1 MAGKARPWLVDG
13 HWTTVI
19 ETAAA
24 MDLKPQQLYSLM
36 SDKQCGLQAAVNMI
50 RENQAL
56 NGQGRAAR
64 YMVDG
69 RWLTIRQAAET
80 LDVNRNAIYVW
91 MHRHKAGLAEAVA
104 AYREGRVKCGG
115 RPPERHRVGRRR
127 LTRAEAAMESGVTL
141 AAFNLYTWKHKC
153 SVAAAMRHYEKRKL
167 KQAEKAIL
175 AILME
180 GRT

>member
-1 MAGKARPWLVDG
+1 MAGKSKPWLVDG
-13 HWTTVI
+13 RWTTVI

-24 MDLKPQQLYSLM
+24 MDLKPQQLYNLM
-36 SDKQCGLQAAVNMI
+36 NNRQCGLQAAVNMI

-80 LDVNRNAIYVW
+80 LGVSRMALYNWMNRN
-91 MHRHKAGLAEAVA
+91 KASLAEAVA
-104 AYREGRVKCGG
+104 AYREGRVKRGG
-115 RPPERHRVGRRR
+115 SPAERFRVGRRM
-127 LTRAEAAMESGVTL
+127 LTRAEAARESGVTL
-141 AAFNLYTWKHKC
+141 AAFNLYTCKHKC
-153 SVAAAMRHYEKRKL
+153 SVAAAMRYYEKQKL
-167 KQAEKAIL
+167 KQAEKAIM

>member
-13 HWTTVI
+13 RWTTVI

-36 SDKQCGLQAAVNMI
+36 NNKQCGLQAAVNLI

-69 RWLTIRQAAET
+69 RWLTIRQAAEA
-80 LDVNRNAIYVW
+80 LGVSWAAIYDW
-91 MHRHKAGLAEAVA
+91 MHRHKAGLAEAMA

-115 RPPERHRVGRRR
+115 KPAVRHRVGRRV
-127 LTRAEAAMESGVTL
+127 LTRAEAARESGVTL
-141 AAFNLYTWKHKC
+141 SAFNLYTHKHQC
-153 SVAAAMRHYEKRKL
+153 SVAAAMRYYEKRKL